1 MNFKTLI
8 LPIVLVAAAFI
19 GFGDQFLPNP
29 LSTISLNT
37 RNAISQTITGAT
49 PQLKPQ
55 KPNAA
60 TEKAVDSL
68 SP

>member
-1 MNFKTLI
+1 MNLKNLA
-8 LPIVLVAAAFI
+8 LPLLLLVAAFI
-19 GFGDQFLPNP
+19 GFGDRMLPSP
-29 LSTISLNT
+29 LSAVSLNT
-37 RNAISQTITGAT
+37 RNAINQTLMGLS